1 MRTSRRLS
9 LLPRESNVCS
19 KAENAGRNAMS
30 APACH
35 QHVPNGL
42 RAKGIPDW
50 ELRCCSPERCAAE
63 RRCFW
68 ARFHQLEGMDE
79 ADSASADDGPAQA
92 GFEF

>member
-1 MRTSRRLS
+1 
-9 LLPRESNVCS
+9 
-19 KAENAGRNAMS
+19 MS
-30 APACH
+30 AANPACH

-63 RRCFW
+63 QRCFW
-68 ARFHQLEGMDE
+68 ARFHGLEGMDTKEDE
-79 ADSASADDGPAQA
+79 ADSAPRVDGPAQA

>member
-1 MRTSRRLS
+1 MT
-9 LLPRESNVCS
+9 
-19 KAENAGRNAMS
+19 

-50 ELRCCSPERCAAE
+50 ELRCCSPERCKAE
-63 RRCFW
+63 GRCFW
-68 ARFHQLEGMDE
+68 ARFHQLDGGEGREDDE
-79 ADSASADDGPAQA
+79 NGGAQA